1 MFTNFVI
8 ILNRCNYNCSQT
20 ALEIMASKGHY
31 RYKNKISTQIIYRA
45 VNSKYQHKFIETIY
59 LHQLGALLPEI
70 I

>member
-1 MFTNFVI
+1 MFTNFAI

-20 ALEIMASKGHY
+20 ALDIMASKGHY

-45 VNSKYQHKFIETIY
+45 VDCKTQHQFIETIY
-59 LHQLGALLPEI
+59 LHQLGAALLEI